1 MMKQSE
7 FGEIILSEDD
17 LCDLLMKGVN
27 LSDLKSILVDE
38 SVRIEE
44 INCVSGNHI
53 NLVRHHNTNK
63 TIEEFD
69 KENQSKV
76 YMPSE
81 YAEFDIAGHVLGLCK
96 TQAEMQRC
104 GKELLLYQEKD
115 LFWLLKYLK
124 YLVDTMKSHSIIW
137 GVGRGSSVSSYVL
150 YKLGV
155 HRIDSMY
162 YDLDIEEFLR

>member
-1 MMKQSE
+1 MKQNE
-7 FGEIILSEDD
+7 LGEIILSEDD
-17 LCDLLMKGVN
+17 LCDLLMQGKN
-27 LSDLKSILVDE
+27 LSDFKEILVDE
-38 SVRIEE
+38 STNINE
-44 INCVSGNHI
+44 IARVSNEDI
-53 NLVRHHNTNK
+53 NLIPHHDTEK
-63 TIEEFD
+63 AIKEFD
-69 KENQSKV
+69 EENQKRV
-76 YMPSE
+76 HMPLE
-81 YAEFDIAGHVLGLCK
+81 YVEFDIAEHVLSLCK

-124 YLVDTMKSHSIIW
+124 YLVDTMKSHNIIW